1 MKLKYQIFLS
11 QGLLVFLSVLIIVLN
26 IGTLSSMENDANII
40 NLSGKLRAL
49 SYKMAYL
56 STIITGQDEGV
67 FNERN
72 ELIQSIESFDR
83 IIEGLIHGSSDLG
96 TIKLVYQPTLEKIQS
111 IKSIWTEKYKTAYLA
126 VYSSGRAEPAT
137 IISQDILDYVKSI
150 DSMVTTYSKYSMDKV
165 VKAIYM
171 NGILILAIV
180 LISSYS
186 FLTAESKIKKPV
198 YALLEELKEMDL
210 IDKDFAK
217 EINLS
222 KKNELTAMSS
232 YIDELLYDG
241 LTKVYNRR
249 SGLPKLSRM
258 INSDDEAKI
267 YSLCYIDIN
276 GLKQV
281 NDQLGHKYGDDL
293 IKTVVD
299 VVKKQIRGDDFVI
312 RLGGDEFL
320 IVFQDVDVKVAENI
334 WKRISKA
341 YEAINKSLEKPY
353 IISVSHG
360 VVGCSNKDE
369 CSVDTLIKIA
379 DEKMYEE
386 KRKMKEDVEFS
397 VVRKGGI

>member
-11 QGLLVFLSVLIIVLN
+11 QGLLVFLSMLIIVLN
-26 IGTLSSMENDANII
+26 IGTLSSMENDANFI

-232 YIDELLYDG
+232 YIDELIYDG

-249 SGLPKLSRM
+249 AGIPKLSRM
-258 INSDDEAKI
+258 ISNQEIGYRI

-281 NDQLGHKYGDDL
+281 NDELGHKYGNDL
-293 IKTVVD
+293 IITVVD
-299 VVKKQIRGDDFVI
+299 VVKSHIREEDFVI

-320 IVFQDVDVKVAENI
+320 IVFMNVDINVAEKI
-334 WKRISKA
+334 WGRISKV
-341 YEAINKSLEKPY
+341 YEEINESLEKPY

-360 VVGCSNKDE
+360 IVGCNNEDKCD
-369 CSVDTLIKIA
+369 VDTLIKMA

-386 KRKMKEDVEFS
+386 KRETKKDGFS
-397 VVRKGGI
+397 VVRKE

>member
-1 MKLKYQIFLS
+1 MYNNKE
-11 QGLLVFLSVLIIVLN
+11 VEPD
-26 IGTLSSMENDANII
+26 T
-40 NLSGKLRAL
+40 
-49 SYKMAYL
+49 
-56 STIITGQDEGV
+56 
-67 FNERN
+67 
-72 ELIQSIESFDR
+72 
-83 IIEGLIHGSSDLG
+83 
-96 TIKLVYQPTLEKIQS
+96 LVYE
-111 IKSIWTEKYKTAYLA
+111 
-126 VYSSGRAEPAT
+126 
-137 IISQDILDYVKSI
+137 DILGYVKSI
-150 DSMVTTYSKYSMDKV
+150 DSIVTSYSKYSVDKV

-171 NGILILAIV
+171 NGILILAII
-180 LISSYS
+180 LTSIYS